1 MHRST
6 KSPLRI
12 VFASALWLTSIA
24 SAFAQVAPDITLEL
38 SPAQVAE
45 IMRLVDLQ
53 PIGKAPPPAFW
64 DLQRKI
70 QETLRVNPKA
80 LRAVQAAWSAER

>member
-1 MHRST
+1 MLARST

-12 VFASALWLTSIA
+12 GLLATAIWLAAIS
-24 SAFAQVAPDITLEL
+24 SAFAQDAPDITLKL

-53 PIGKAPPPAFW
+53 PINDAK
-64 DLQRKI
+64 
-70 QETLRVNPKA
+70 
-80 LRAVQAAWSAER
+80 S